1 MADFPPPVRQMLLDA
16 GLGAATVDRVQVA
29 RIELAPGQPAG
40 LHRHPCPVIGCVLA
54 GAIRFQVAG
63 EAETILRPGDAFH
76 EPAGV
81 EIPHFDNASELEP
94 AVFLAS
100 YLLPPGEDRL
110 IEML

>member
-1 MADFPPPVRQMLLDA
+1 MADFPPPVRQILLDA

-54 GAIRFQVAG
+54 GTIRFQVAG

-76 EPAGV
+76 DRRAWRSRTSTTRRRSSRRRSSLATCCRPART
-81 EIPHFDNASELEP
+81 A
-94 AVFLAS
+94 
-100 YLLPPGEDRL
+100 
-110 IEML
+110 